1 MHKRLEDRNKGLRG
15 EPCLQSGGGRGGA
28 AWGGVTARPEEGGGR
43 KTGSPGQ
50 LALSLNE
57 RENNSTLTFIE
68 NLHT

>member
-1 MHKRLEDRNKGLRG
+1 M
-15 EPCLQSGGGRGGA
+15 
-28 AWGGVTARPEEGGGR
+28 GGVTARPEEGGGR

-57 RENNSTLTFIE
+57 RENNSTLIFIE